1 MKTKVVNEMF
11 PKARSKDIRR
21 AVLGTCVV
29 LAADGGAS
37 GGARPRKVTITLCR
51 RRGCWRALSSR
62 GVAVFAFPEASGPT
76 SLTAPLDLEYLF
88 RCSGKPDAE
97 ATQVKIC
104 VAYRRG
110 ATRKARVSLE
120 EFLEALLDGGR
131 PGSFFLYI
139 YDDKVGLQLASQQF
153 QGLPT
158 TWPLEQKP
166 GKGKMAMHTDGNTDA
181 AYNEWK
187 LYLEKVFAVEDDEEN
202 TDNDEDTHN
211 EQKVYLEKVFAV
223 EDDEENTDNDE
234 DTHNEQ
240 KVYLEKVF
248 AVEDDEENT
257 DNDEENTD
265 NDEDTYNEWKVYLEK
280 VFAVE
285 DDEENTDNDEDT
297 YNEWKVYL
305 EKVFAV
311 EDHEEHTDNDEDTYN
326 EWKDYLEKVFSVEDD
341 VGDTDNDDGTH
352 SEGKGLPNKLSAVEE
367 DDFDEA
373 AHEVRDACD
382 VAAGEEEQ
390 VSDVPAAEEEPAC
403 DVPAAEEEQASDVA
417 AAEQVEASD
426 VPAAEEEQASDV
438 AAAEQVQASDV
449 PAAEQVQ
456 ASDVPAAEEEQAS
469 DVAAAEQMQ
478 ASDVPAAEEEQA
490 CDVAA
495 TEEEQAPDVAA
506 TQEEAPQHAEASR
519 GGTSATDREVSPQG
533 QAPAPVTVPAAPATA
548 SLAYRSLTVPQRFI
562 SRLAGPS
569 DRQLED
575 LRRSHGVSIVR
586 VRRTLHIKGERDAV
600 LRCHRHMRDEIAEW
614 RRREAAEA
622 E

>member
-120 EFLEALLDGGR
+120 EFLEALLDGVR

-257 DNDEENTD
+257 DNDE
-265 NDEDTYNEWKVYLEK
+265 
-280 VFAVE
+280 
-285 DDEENTDNDEDT
+285 DT

-311 EDHEEHTDNDEDTYN
+311 EDHEEN
-326 EWKDYLEKVFSVEDD
+326 
-341 VGDTDNDDGTH
+341 TDNDDDTCN
-352 SEGKGLPNKLSAVEE
+352 EQNDLPDRVFPVKD
-367 DDFDEA
+367 DDFAEA
-373 AHEVRDACD
+373 AHEDEEACD
-382 VAAGEEEQ
+382 VT
-390 VSDVPAAEEEPAC
+390 AAEEE
-403 DVPAAEEEQASDVA
+403 
-417 AAEQVEASD
+417 EASD
-426 VPAAEEEQASDV
+426 VPAAEEEEPTDV
-438 AAAEQVQASDV
+438 AAAE
-449 PAAEQVQ
+449 EEE
-456 ASDVPAAEEEQAS
+456 ASDVPAAEEEEPS
-469 DVAAAEQMQ
+469 DVAAAEEEETFDVPAAEEEEPADVAAAEQVQ
-478 ASDVPAAEEEQA
+478 TSDVPAAEEEQA

-562 SRLAGPS
+562 SRIAGPS

>member
-202 TDNDEDTHN
+202 TDNDEDT
-211 EQKVYLEKVFAV
+211 
-223 EDDEENTDNDE
+223 
-234 DTHNEQ
+234 
-240 KVYLEKVF
+240 
-248 AVEDDEENT
+248 
-257 DNDEENTD
+257 
-265 NDEDTYNEWKVYLEK
+265 
-280 VFAVE
+280 
-285 DDEENTDNDEDT
+285 

-417 AAEQVEASD
+417 AAEQVQASDVPAAEQVEASD

>member
-248 AVEDDEENT
+248 AVED
-257 DNDEENTD
+257 
-265 NDEDTYNEWKVYLEK
+265 
-280 VFAVE
+280 
-285 DDEENTDNDEDT
+285 
-297 YNEWKVYL
+297 
-305 EKVFAV
+305 
-311 EDHEEHTDNDEDTYN
+311 HEEHTDNDEDTYN

-417 AAEQVEASD
+417 AAEQVQASDVPAAEQVEASD

>member
-120 EFLEALLDGGR
+120 EFLEALLDGVR

-223 EDDEENTDNDE
+223 EDHEENTDNDD
-234 DTHNEQ
+234 DTCNEQ
-240 KVYLEKVF
+240 NDLPDRVF
-248 AVEDDEENT
+248 PV
-257 DNDEENTD
+257 
-265 NDEDTYNEWKVYLEK
+265 
-280 VFAVE
+280 
-285 DDEENTDNDEDT
+285 
-297 YNEWKVYL
+297 
-305 EKVFAV
+305 
-311 EDHEEHTDNDEDTYN
+311 
-326 EWKDYLEKVFSVEDD
+326 KD
-341 VGDTDNDDGTH
+341 
-352 SEGKGLPNKLSAVEE
+352 
-367 DDFDEA
+367 DDFAEA
-373 AHEVRDACD
+373 AHEDEEACD
-382 VAAGEEEQ
+382 VT
-390 VSDVPAAEEEPAC
+390 AAEEE
-403 DVPAAEEEQASDVA
+403 
-417 AAEQVEASD
+417 EASD
-426 VPAAEEEQASDV
+426 VPAAEEEEPTDV
-438 AAAEQVQASDV
+438 AAAE
-449 PAAEQVQ
+449 EEE
-456 ASDVPAAEEEQAS
+456 ASDVPAAEEEEPS
-469 DVAAAEQMQ
+469 DVAAAEEEETFDVPAAEEEEPADVAAAEQVQ
-478 ASDVPAAEEEQA
+478 TSDVPAAEEEQA

-562 SRLAGPS
+562 SRIAGPS

>member
-234 DTHNEQ
+234 DT
-240 KVYLEKVF
+240 
-248 AVEDDEENT
+248 
-257 DNDEENTD
+257 
-265 NDEDTYNEWKVYLEK
+265 
-280 VFAVE
+280 
-285 DDEENTDNDEDT
+285 

-417 AAEQVEASD
+417 AAEQVQASDVPAAEQVEASD

>member
-11 PKARSKDIRR
+11 PKAHSKDIRR

-202 TDNDEDTHN
+202 TDNDEDT
-211 EQKVYLEKVFAV
+211 
-223 EDDEENTDNDE
+223 
-234 DTHNEQ
+234 
-240 KVYLEKVF
+240 
-248 AVEDDEENT
+248 
-257 DNDEENTD
+257 
-265 NDEDTYNEWKVYLEK
+265 YNEWKVYLEK

-285 DDEENTDNDEDT
+285 DYVANSDDDDDT
-297 YNEWKVYL
+297 YNVDDTCNYDDTCNERKDL
-305 EKVFAV
+305 PERVFPV
-311 EDHEEHTDNDEDTYN
+311 ED
-326 EWKDYLEKVFSVEDD
+326 
-341 VGDTDNDDGTH
+341 
-352 SEGKGLPNKLSAVEE
+352 

-373 AHEVRDACD
+373 VHEVGDACD
-382 VAAGEEEQ
+382 VAAAEEEEACEVPVAEEEEASNVPSAEVEACDVAAAEEEEASDVPATEEEESSDVPAAEKEEASEVPTAEEEGACDVSAAEEEQ
-390 VSDVPAAEEEPAC
+390 VSDVPAAQEEQAP
-403 DVPAAEEEQASDVA
+403 DVPAAEEEQASDV
-417 AAEQVEASD
+417 
-426 VPAAEEEQASDV
+426 PAAQ
-438 AAAEQVQASDV
+438 
-449 PAAEQVQ
+449 
-456 ASDVPAAEEEQAS
+456 
-469 DVAAAEQMQ
+469 
-478 ASDVPAAEEEQA
+478 
-490 CDVAA
+490 
-495 TEEEQAPDVAA
+495 EEQAPDVAA

-533 QAPAPVTVPAAPATA
+533 QAPAPVTVTAAPATA

-562 SRLAGPS
+562 SRIAGPS

>member
-202 TDNDEDTHN
+202 TDNDE
-211 EQKVYLEKVFAV
+211 
-223 EDDEENTDNDE
+223 
-234 DTHNEQ
+234 
-240 KVYLEKVF
+240 
-248 AVEDDEENT
+248 
-257 DNDEENTD
+257 ENTD

-417 AAEQVEASD
+417 AAEQVQASDVPAAEQVEASD

>member
-223 EDDEENTDNDE
+223 ED
-234 DTHNEQ
+234 
-240 KVYLEKVF
+240 
-248 AVEDDEENT
+248 
-257 DNDEENTD
+257 
-265 NDEDTYNEWKVYLEK
+265 
-280 VFAVE
+280 
-285 DDEENTDNDEDT
+285 
-297 YNEWKVYL
+297 
-305 EKVFAV
+305 
-311 EDHEEHTDNDEDTYN
+311 HEEHTDNDEDTYN

-417 AAEQVEASD
+417 AAEQVQASDVPAAEQVEASD

>member
-417 AAEQVEASD
+417 AAEQV
-426 VPAAEEEQASDV
+426 
-438 AAAEQVQASDV
+438 QASDV
-449 PAAEQVQ
+449 PAAEQ
-456 ASDVPAAEEEQAS
+456 
-469 DVAAAEQMQ
+469 
-478 ASDVPAAEEEQA
+478 EQA